1 MPALLKTTQIQEP
14 SSSTVNVTLPSSGG
28 GVTINGTTSGG
39 VTVAVPATAGSNTV
53 TLPAA
58 TGTALV
64 SSTAISTAVT
74 GTPSASNYLRGDG
87 TWATISATSGA
98 LIRTPQVLTS
108 GTSYTTPSNCTAIFV
123 ELWGG
128 GGGGGGSN
136 TAGQRMGGGGSGA
149 YLAKYITVTASTA
162 YTIAIGSGAT
172 GTNTSG
178 SSGGSTTITVGA
190 TTYTAA
196 GGSGGA
202 NLAGGAGG
210 TATNGDVNISGMA
223 GNPGSTNFGQSAA
236 YPLGVGY
243 DGNTS
248 SAFGGCGGSIVGPW
262 FTANGGL
269 GRRTTEGNGSAAS
282 FYSGGGGGS
291 LSAGSNTTGGSG
303 TQGVMRIWEFT

>member
-1 MPALLKTTQIQEP
+1 MG
-14 SSSTVNVTLPSSGG
+14 NVTL
-28 GVTINGTTSGG
+28 NGATSGSI
-39 VTVAVPATAGSNTV
+39 TIAPPAVAGTNTA
-53 TLPAA
+53 TLPAG
-58 TGTALV
+58 TGTVIETVTNMA
-64 SSTAISTAVT
+64 ANPVT
-74 GTPSASNYLRGDG
+74 GTPSSSNYLRGDG
-87 TWATISATSGA
+87 TWATISATGQ
-98 LIRTPQVLTS
+98 LIRAPQILTS

-136 TAGQRMGGGGSGA
+136 TVGQRMGGGGSGA

-178 SSGGSTTITVGA
+178 SSGGSTTITVG

-223 GNPGSTNFGQSAA
+223 GNPGSTNTGQSAA

-262 FTANGGL
+262 FTANGGV